1 MTPNGQSNK
10 TDSKLN
16 PGLNFTPHGQ
26 CNTIPI
32 QPLHLSK
39 KAKTCTRTQ
48 GINPQI
54 PCSDKAQSEMH
65 HVFCR
70 GEREGMQ

>member
-16 PGLNFTPHGQ
+16 PGLNFTPNGQ
-26 CNTIPI
+26 SNTIPT
-32 QPLHLSK
+32 QHMHLSK
-39 KAKTCTRTQ
+39 KAKTCSRMQ

-54 PCSDKAQSEMH
+54 LCSDKAQSEMH
-65 HVFCR
+65 HMFFK